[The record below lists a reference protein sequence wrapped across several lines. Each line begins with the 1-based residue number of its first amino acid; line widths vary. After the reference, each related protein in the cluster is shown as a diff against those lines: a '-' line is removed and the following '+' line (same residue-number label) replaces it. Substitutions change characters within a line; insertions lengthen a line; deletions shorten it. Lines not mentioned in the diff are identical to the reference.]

1 MSGSSPLPL
10 PFPHP
15 RTRGSPRRVARRLL
29 GTVWRIVQST
39 SVKFLTKFYW
49 KDFCDYEQYNW
60 RVQMHKVPSSGAVD
74 RLLSPF
80 VDFYTSLDFFNFATK
95 FAVFRVTKLL
105 KMVDNLLNRNF
116 ISLTC
121 KVLINLCF
129 LFALHN
135 SDLIWKCQNYYTL
148 QWFTENV
155 LHQKE
160 RIYKTS
166 PKANLR
172 ALSILDTT

>member
-1 MSGSSPLPL
+1 M
-10 PFPHP
+10 
-15 RTRGSPRRVARRLL
+15 T
-29 GTVWRIVQST
+29 T
-39 SVKFLTKFYW
+39 SNTIDVFK
-49 KDFCDYEQYNW
+49 CI
-60 RVQMHKVPSSGAVD
+60 RCPSSGAVD
-74 RLLSPF
+74 RLLIPF

-135 SDLIWKCQNYYTL
+135 SDLI
-148 QWFTENV
+148 
-155 LHQKE
+155 
-160 RIYKTS
+160 
-166 PKANLR
+166 
-172 ALSILDTT
+172 

>member
-1 MSGSSPLPL
+1 M
-10 PFPHP
+10 
-15 RTRGSPRRVARRLL
+15 T
-29 GTVWRIVQST
+29 T
-39 SVKFLTKFYW
+39 SNTIDVFK
-49 KDFCDYEQYNW
+49 CI
-60 RVQMHKVPSSGAVD
+60 RCPSSGAVD

-121 KVLINLCF
+121 KVLIKLCF

-135 SDLIWKCQNYYTL
+135 SDLI
-148 QWFTENV
+148 
-155 LHQKE
+155 
-160 RIYKTS
+160 
-166 PKANLR
+166 
-172 ALSILDTT
+172 